1 MTYYIYRLKRLARN
15 RTAFFWAI
23 VFPVALATLFKMA
36 FGDVTKKDWAFQTIP
51 VAVVSG
57 ETKDVQLVSFLEG
70 LKNGEQN
77 YFSVVETDSARAEEL
92 LRKQEIKAVIKND
105 GEISLIF
112 SENGLMETI
121 VKEITDCYLQSR
133 EMILEAAGN
142 GTLPIVA
149 EQFTKE
155 FDTIS
160 EREFAGAS
168 KDPMISFFQALLAM
182 ASLYGAIFGIMNTQE
197 LTVGFVAVASRRLSA
212 PLRKFSTVVAD
223 VAAAFTIQYAQFLL
237 LIAYYVLILKLDFG
251 DVNGWLFVA
260 GAIHSLLGVAY
271 GYFVGCLVQKSERM
285 QMAIMVGT
293 AMFSC
298 FLAGL
303 MTQSITVKIEASCPV
318 VNRINP
324 ATLIVNSYQSLCV
337 MRNMDKF
344 MDCLIRLGIWCAI
357 LIFGSIGVLALR
369 QNVEKWRKE
378 A

>member
-1 MTYYIYRLKRLARN
+1 
-15 RTAFFWAI
+15 
-23 VFPVALATLFKMA
+23 
-36 FGDVTKKDWAFQTIP
+36 
-51 VAVVSG
+51 
-57 ETKDVQLVSFLEG
+57 
-70 LKNGEQN
+70 
-77 YFSVVETDSARAEEL
+77 
-92 LRKQEIKAVIKND
+92 
-105 GEISLIF
+105 
-112 SENGLMETI
+112 
-121 VKEITDCYLQSR
+121 
-133 EMILEAAGN
+133 
-142 GTLPIVA
+142 
-149 EQFTKE
+149 
-155 FDTIS
+155 
-160 EREFAGAS
+160 
-168 KDPMISFFQALLAM
+168 MISFFQALLAM